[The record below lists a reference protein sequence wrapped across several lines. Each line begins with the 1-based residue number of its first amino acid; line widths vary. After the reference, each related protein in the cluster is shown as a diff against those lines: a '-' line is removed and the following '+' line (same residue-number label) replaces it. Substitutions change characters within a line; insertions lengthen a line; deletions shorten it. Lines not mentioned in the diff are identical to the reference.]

1 VTEPL
6 DPHLPL
12 VEQVVASIARR
23 KCLSPDEADDYASW
37 VRLRLIEDGGAV
49 LHKFQGRSSL
59 STYLTTVLHNLLR
72 DYRIAKWGKW
82 RPSAAARRL
91 GVEAVQLETLLVR
104 DGFSFAEAVAI
115 LRHNH
120 GVDLSDG
127 ELEELAGRLPS
138 RAPRRF
144 EGEEA
149 LARLAGEADGED
161 RVRQGER
168 CALARRLEEALDAA
182 LAGLAHEDRLILK
195 LHLNDDFS
203 LADVARTLHLEQK
216 PLYRRV
222 ERLLAGLR
230 SDLEARGVTD
240 GEVRD
245 LIGTD
250 VTTLRVD
257 YGVGGETTDPGP
269 SKRTG
274 TR

>member
-1 VTEPL
+1 
-6 DPHLPL
+6 
-12 VEQVVASIARR
+12 
-23 KCLSPDEADDYASW
+23 
-37 VRLRLIEDGGAV
+37 
-49 LHKFQGRSSL
+49 
-59 STYLTTVLHNLLR
+59 
-72 DYRIAKWGKW
+72 
-82 RPSAAARRL
+82 
-91 GVEAVQLETLLVR
+91 
-104 DGFSFAEAVAI
+104 
-115 LRHNH
+115 
-120 GVDLSDG
+120 
-127 ELEELAGRLPS
+127 
-138 RAPRRF
+138 
-144 EGEEA
+144 
-149 LARLAGEADGED
+149 
-161 RVRQGER
+161 VRQGER